1 MEKTFVMLKPD
12 AVKRG
17 LVGSIIKRYEQ
28 KGLKIL
34 ALKMLQVTEDLAEKH
49 YEEHR
54 DKPFY
59 RELVSF
65 ITSGPVVAMILE
77 GPDAIKL
84 VRLLNGATRVE
95 DALPGTIRGDY
106 ALTTQ
111 ENLVHASDS
120 SESARREIALWF
132 PEFAF

>member
-77 GPDAIKL
+77 GPDAVKL

>member
-1 MEKTFVMLKPD
+1 
-12 AVKRG
+12 
-17 LVGSIIKRYEQ
+17 
-28 KGLKIL
+28 
-34 ALKMLQVTEDLAEKH
+34 MLQVTEDLAEKH

-77 GPDAIKL
+77 GPNAVKL
-84 VRLLNGATRVE
+84 VRLLNGATKVE

-120 SESARREIALWF
+120 GESARREIALWF

>member
-17 LVGSIIKRYEQ
+17 LVGSIINRYEQ

-49 YEEHR
+49 YEGHR

-77 GPDAIKL
+77 GPNAVKL
-84 VRLLNGATRVE
+84 VRLLNGATKVE

-120 SESARREIALWF
+120 GESARREIALWF

>member
-59 RELVSF
+59 RELVNF

-77 GPDAIKL
+77 GPNAIKL
-84 VRLLNGATRVE
+84 VRLLNGATKAE

-132 PEFAF
+132 PELSF